1 MKLRIEHIIIAIL
14 IAILLFFMKCGRDG
28 SGDSTITNTVEK
40 IITEIDSTKDSEIKN
55 REPEKIKIIEYRDRI
70 VKVKD
75 TADLPENER
84 SLVKEVNRYQ
94 DTTILENARIYSDII
109 SEGRILEKNMK
120 VEIDHKETTTT
131 TTITKNA
138 SGLFISPGLG
148 YSPIFGIEA
157 LELNLM
163 YISKNDMGVSAGIYY
178 NPMSS
183 HTGFKLTLHKRI
195 W

>member
-1 MKLRIEHIIIAIL
+1 MKFPNIGYIIIAIL
-14 IAILLFFMKCGRDG
+14 AILLFFKGCGQNG
-28 SGDSTITNTVEK
+28 SGDTTISNTVEK
-40 IITEIDSTKDSEIKN
+40 TTTQTESKRDPEIKN

-75 TADLPENER
+75 ERNLPREER
-84 SLVKEVNRYQ
+84 SQVKEANRYQ
-94 DTTILENARIYSDII
+94 DTTILDNARIFSDII
-109 SEGRILEKNMK
+109 SEGRVLEKNIIA
-120 VEIDHKETTTT
+120 EIDHKEIT

-157 LELNLM
+157 LELNLT
-163 YISKNDMGVSAGIYY
+163 YISKNNLGISAGVYY
-178 NPMSS
+178 TPMSN
-183 HTGFKLTLHKRI
+183 HTGFKITLHKRI

>member
-1 MKLRIEHIIIAIL
+1 MKFPNIGYIIIAIL
-14 IAILLFFMKCGRDG
+14 AILLFFKGCGQDG
-28 SGDSTITNTVEK
+28 SGDTTISNTVEK
-40 IITEIDSTKDSEIKN
+40 TTTQTESKRDPEIKN

-75 TADLPENER
+75 ERNLPREER
-84 SLVKEVNRYQ
+84 SQVKEANRYQ
-94 DTTILENARIYSDII
+94 DTTILDNARIFSDII
-109 SEGRILEKNMK
+109 SEGRVLEKNIIA
-120 VEIDHKETTTT
+120 EIDHKEIT

-157 LELNLM
+157 LELNLT
-163 YISKNDMGVSAGIYY
+163 YISKNDLGISAGAYY
-178 NPMSS
+178 NPMSN
-183 HTGFKLTLHKRI
+183 HIGFKITLHKRI

>member
-1 MKLRIEHIIIAIL
+1 MKFPNIGYIIIAIL
-14 IAILLFFMKCGRDG
+14 AILLFFKGCGQDG
-28 SGDSTITNTVEK
+28 PGDTTISNTVEK
-40 IITEIDSTKDSEIKN
+40 TTTQTESKRDPEIKN

-75 TADLPENER
+75 ERNLPREER
-84 SLVKEVNRYQ
+84 SLVKEANRYQ
-94 DTTILENARIYSDII
+94 DTTILDNARIFSDII
-109 SEGRILEKNMK
+109 SEGRVLEKNIIA
-120 VEIDHKETTTT
+120 EIDHKEIT

-157 LELNLM
+157 LELNLT
-163 YISKNDMGVSAGIYY
+163 YISKNDLGISAGAYY
-178 NPMSS
+178 NPMSN
-183 HTGFKLTLHKRI
+183 HTGFKITLHKRI

>member
-1 MKLRIEHIIIAIL
+1 MKFPNIGYIIIAIL
-14 IAILLFFMKCGRDG
+14 AILLFFKGCGQNG
-28 SGDSTITNTVEK
+28 SGDTTISNTVEK
-40 IITEIDSTKDSEIKN
+40 TTTQTESKRDPEIKN

-75 TADLPENER
+75 ERNLPREER
-84 SLVKEVNRYQ
+84 SQVKEANRYQ
-94 DTTILENARIYSDII
+94 DTTILDNARIFSDII
-109 SEGRILEKNMK
+109 SEGRVLEKNIIA
-120 VEIDHKETTTT
+120 EIDHKEIT

-157 LELNLM
+157 LELNLT
-163 YISKNDMGVSAGIYY
+163 YISKNDLGISAGAYY
-178 NPMSS
+178 NPMSN
-183 HTGFKLTLHKRI
+183 HTGFKITLHKRI

>member
-1 MKLRIEHIIIAIL
+1 MKFPNIGYIIIAIL
-14 IAILLFFMKCGRDG
+14 AILLFFKGCGQNG
-28 SGDSTITNTVEK
+28 SGDTTISNTVEK
-40 IITEIDSTKDSEIKN
+40 TTTQTESKRDPEIKN

-75 TADLPENER
+75 ERNLPREER
-84 SLVKEVNRYQ
+84 SQVKEANRYQ
-94 DTTILENARIYSDII
+94 DTTILDNARIFSDII
-109 SEGRILEKNMK
+109 SEGRVLEKNIIA
-120 VEIDHKETTTT
+120 EIDHKEIT

-157 LELNLM
+157 LELNLT
-163 YISKNDMGVSAGIYY
+163 YISKNDLGISAGAYY
-178 NPMSS
+178 NPMNN
-183 HTGFKLTLHKRI
+183 HTGFKITLHKRI